1 MELRCS
7 TDTDSG
13 PPLSPSMLRLRIDKL
28 KKEVER
34 LERLLLTDSGSPRNQ
49 SSISVEE
56 IPVNSP
62 RSNQQEPRT
71 LLTQNP
77 QKDNIHSDP
86 VEELKV
92 RSTKSRKHRKN
103 RAKSTKLG
111 FVLFIFSIFNF
122 YNYK

>member
-1 MELRCS
+1 
-7 TDTDSG
+7 
-13 PPLSPSMLRLRIDKL
+13 MLRLRIDKL

-111 FVLFIFSIFNF
+111 FVPFIFSIFNL